1 LRFGL
6 QSDRSDAWMRRA
18 TWAATVVAAGG
29 VLMILAFLVASV
41 APLIFS
47 GEFFLLLVGPWR
59 PFAEPGQYGVG
70 PMIAGSLL
78 LAVLAMALAFPISV
92 GICCFAHG
100 LAPRPLAR
108 VALAVVH
115 WMTAVP
121 TVIYGFVSVF
131 LLVPLVRGAL
141 AAGTGFSVLAAAITL
156 AVLIVPTVT
165 LLIHVRLEQLGP
177 DSSLTCRALGM
188 SPAQTLRQVL
198 LVQARPGLV
207 AGAVL
212 GFCRAVGDT
221 LIALM
226 VAGNAAQLPSS
237 PTDSVRTLAAHVAL
251 VVATDWQSPAFRSI
265 AAAAVLL
272 FALTAV
278 LTATV
283 RRLQRPLSPRGCH
296 AQGN

>member
-1 LRFGL
+1 
-6 QSDRSDAWMRRA
+6 MRRA
-18 TWAATVVAAGG
+18 TLAATVVAAAG
-29 VLMILAFLVASV
+29 VLLILAFLAAAVT
-41 APLIFS
+41 PLLVS
-47 GEFFLLLVGPWR
+47 GEFFPLLGKPWR
-59 PFAEPGQYGVG
+59 PFDEPGRYGIG
-70 PMIAGSLL
+70 PMVAGSLL
-78 LAVLAMALAFPISV
+78 LAALAMLLAFPASV

-100 LAPRPLAR
+100 VAPRPLAR

-121 TVIYGFVSVF
+121 TVIYGFVAVF

-141 AAGTGFSVLAAAITL
+141 AAGTGFSVLSAALTL

-177 DSSLTCRALGM
+177 DAALTCRALGM
-188 SPAQTLRQVL
+188 SPAQTLRHVL

-221 LIALM
+221 LVALM
-226 VAGNAAQLPSS
+226 VAGNAAQLPTS
-237 PTDSVRTLAAHVAL
+237 PADSVRTLAAHIAL

-265 AAAAVLL
+265 AAAAALL
-272 FALTAV
+272 FVLTAV
-278 LTATV
+278 LTAAV
-283 RRLQRPLSPRGCH
+283 RRLQRPPTPRGCH
-296 AQGN
+296 AQGG